1 MHRLNG
7 KNVLLALNVV
17 ALVAIF
23 GYGIQKFALPFI
35 ATKIY
40 GDNYK
45 ELVFKCDSVMRDH
58 FIAKN
63 QVLTNASETSIKNLK
78 AAEIGLLTCHDYDVL
93 RKKLIDFG
101 VTENQLARLGLE
113 AIEEKEKDVRSFVQT
128 HEIRY

>member
-1 MHRLNG
+1 MRGLNG

-23 GYGIQKFALPFI
+23 EYGIQKFALPFI
-35 ATKIY
+35 AIKIY

-63 QVLTNASETSIKNLK
+63 QVLTNPSETSIKNLK
-78 AAEIGLLTCHDYDVL
+78 AAEIGLLTCHGYDVL

-101 VTENQLARLGLE
+101 VTENQLA
-113 AIEEKEKDVRSFVQT
+113 
-128 HEIRY
+128 